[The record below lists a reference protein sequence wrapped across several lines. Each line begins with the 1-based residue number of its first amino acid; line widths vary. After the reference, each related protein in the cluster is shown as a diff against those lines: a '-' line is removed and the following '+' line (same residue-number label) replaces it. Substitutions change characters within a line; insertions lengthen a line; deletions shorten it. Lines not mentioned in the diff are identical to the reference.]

1 MEKMFKKNRMFE
13 LNSDYK
19 PTGDQ
24 PKAIKSLQNGLINN
38 KHLCLKGV
46 TGSGKTFT
54 IANVIKDHNQPVLV
68 LCHNKTLA
76 AQLYEEFKI
85 FFPNNAV
92 EYFVSYYD
100 YYQPE
105 AYLPST
111 NTYIEKDLSINEE
124 IEKFRMS
131 TTTALLSNQKD
142 VIVVASV
149 SCIYGIGNPLFFQ
162 EKTIQIQQGTKYGR
176 KKLIHD
182 LIEGLYIRTSDLDI
196 KKGQIKMTGDVLRI
210 YPTNKDINYKIH
222 FWGDQIEI
230 IEEIDLKTSQTQ
242 QRKIIQITPANIFI
256 TSKDNIKDSII
267 KIKNELTSQINFF
280 IKNNLPNEAKRIEE
294 RVNYDLE
301 MIQELGY
308 CSGIENYSRYLDGR
322 NEGERPFCLMD
333 YFPEDFL
340 LIIDESHVTIP
351 QVKAMYG
358 GDQSRKSTLIEHGFR
373 LPSALDNRPLSFV
386 EFELIN
392 KKTIYLSATPGD
404 YELLKC
410 KTNIIEQIIRPT
422 GLLEPKIII
431 RESKNQIDNL
441 MHEINNRIERK
452 ERTLVTTLTKK
463 MAEQLSKYLIEA
475 GVKSTYIHS
484 DVDTIER
491 IEIMKNLRIGTV
503 DVLIGV
509 NLLREGL
516 DLPEV
521 SLVAIMDADKEG
533 FLRSKKSLIQTIGR
547 AARHIDG
554 KSILYADKI
563 TESMQ
568 ETIDDTNRKRKIQEE
583 YNINHS
589 IIPKPLQ
596 KKIQTSNLLQIS
608 KPEKIQEK
616 FIEKIEEFSIKEI
629 KQKIQ
634 RAQKLMNSSAIAMN
648 FLDAAKYRDI
658 MFKLKDRLKE
668 LN

>member
-1 MEKMFKKNRMFE
+1 MFRRNRMFQ

-24 PKAIKSLQNGLINN
+24 PEAIESLQNGLHNNN
-38 KHLCLKGV
+38 KHLCLQGV

-54 IANVIKDHNQPVLV
+54 IANVINNYNQPVLV

-85 FFPNNAV
+85 FFPNNSV

-131 TTTALLSNQKD
+131 STTALLSNQND

-162 EKTIQIQQGTKYGR
+162 EKTIQIEQGVVYGR
-176 KKLIHD
+176 KKMLND
-182 LIEGLYIRTSDLDI
+182 LIEGLYVRTTNLEI
-196 KKGQIKMTGDVLRI
+196 KKGQIKMTGDVLII
-210 YPTNKDINYKIH
+210 YPTNKNIHYKIH

-230 IEEIDLKTSQTQ
+230 IEEIDLKTQKIQ
-242 QRKIIQITPANIFI
+242 QKPIIQITPANIFI
-256 TSKDNIKDSII
+256 TSKDNIKKSIP
-267 KIKNELTSQINFF
+267 KIKNELTQQINFF
-280 IKNNLPNEAKRIEE
+280 TKKNLPNEAKRIEE

-351 QVKAMYG
+351 QLKAMYG
-358 GDQSRKSTLIEHGFR
+358 GDQSRKSTLVDYGFR
-373 LPSALDNRPLSFV
+373 LPSALDNRPLSFK
-386 EFELIN
+386 EFENIN

-410 KTNIIEQIIRPT
+410 KTNIIEQVIRPT

-441 MHEINNRIERK
+441 MDEINNRIQKK

-463 MAEQLSKYLIEA
+463 MAEQLSKYLIDA

-484 DVDTIER
+484 DIDTIER
-491 IEIMKNLRIGTV
+491 IEIMKNLRMGRV

-554 KSILYADKI
+554 QSILYADKI
-563 TESMQ
+563 TVSMQ
-568 ETIDDTNRKRKIQEE
+568 EAIDETNRKRQIQAT
-583 YNINHS
+583 YNTTHS
-589 IIPKPLQ
+589 ITPKPLQ
-596 KKIQTSNLLQIS
+596 KKIQTNNLLDIS
-608 KPEKIQEK
+608 KPTKNSK
-616 FIEKIEEFSIKEI
+616 NFIDEIENFSIKELKQQI
-629 KQKIQ
+629 KKN
-634 RAQKLMNSSAIAMN
+634 QKLMNSSAIAMN

-658 MFKLKDRLKE
+658 MFKLEERLEE